1 MAVEQTSVLH
11 QTIASAARP
20 RRVAASLGAVI
31 FLLQVA
37 LGIMLF
43 PIFQDHVPRALGA
56 GDAWGGILL
65 AAYGL
70 ARFLSETPTGAI
82 SDHIER
88 KFDLLIGL
96 SLFIP
101 AVALMAVVDVR
112 WVYLPGAALLGL
124 GTAFFWPATYA
135 ISADLFAESLRGKVV
150 GFLNVCQLLGFG
162 LGALIGAFLVGG
174 HPRVLMAIAV
184 AVVACS
190 ALPAA
195 LGIPRYRLPHHH
207 ADAPR
212 RPPIREVWSLQMG
225 LLCVLVLLA
234 TAGPTLIIPAIRPFG
249 TDHLG
254 VSFTTVTV
262 ALIPGVI
269 LGGALYIPAGHLADR
284 AGRMVP
290 FVIGEALVVAGMLT
304 VSGADSVV
312 VAATGGALI
321 FCGYVFSVPAFISA
335 TMDLVPES
343 HRGTLIGLTVA
354 LTGLGLAIGPGVG
367 GALTATIGA
376 PATFRVGGIVSAA
389 TCAAVLAY
397 ARRYRTPAPSP
408 PHR

>member
-1 MAVEQTSVLH
+1 MAVQEL
-11 QTIASAARP
+11 SAEVAISLP
-20 RRVAASLGAVI
+20 TAARRVAASLGAVI

-43 PIFQDHVPRALGA
+43 PIFQDHVPRGLHA

-65 AAYGL
+65 ATYGL

-82 SDHIER
+82 SDRIER

-101 AVALMAVVDVR
+101 AVALMAIVDVR
-112 WVYLPGAALLGL
+112 AIYLPGAVLLGL

-162 LGALIGAFLVGG
+162 LGALIGAFLVAH
-174 HPRVLMAIAV
+174 HPQILMGIAV
-184 AVVACS
+184 LVVACAAVP
-190 ALPAA
+190 ALT
-195 LGIPRYRLPHHH
+195 GVPRYRTRHIRVEHGG
-207 ADAPR
+207 
-212 RPPIREVWSLQMG
+212 RPPLREVWSVQMG
-225 LLCVLVLLA
+225 VLCILVLLA
-234 TAGPTLIIPAIRPFG
+234 TAAPTLIIPAIRPFG

-290 FVIGEALVVAGMLT
+290 FVICELLVVAGMLT
-304 VSGADSVV
+304 VSEADAVV

-354 LTGLGLAIGPGVG
+354 LTGLGLAIGPGLG
-367 GALTATIGA
+367 GALVATVGA

-397 ARRYRTPAPSP
+397 AWRYRDA
-408 PHR
+408 R

>member
-1 MAVEQTSVLH
+1 MAVKEHVPEATTSLPV
-11 QTIASAARP
+11 SAP
-20 RRVAASLGAVI
+20 RVAASLGAVI

-65 AAYGL
+65 ATYGL

-82 SDHIER
+82 SDRIER
-88 KFDLLIGL
+88 KLDLLIGL
-96 SLFIP
+96 TLFIP
-101 AVALMAVVDVR
+101 AVALMATVDTR

-162 LGALIGAFLVGG
+162 LGALIGAFLVT
-174 HPRVLMAIAV
+174 HHSQVLMGIAV
-184 AVVACS
+184 LVVACA
-190 ALPAA
+190 ALPAIV
-195 LGIPRYRLPHHH
+195 GVPRYRAHHLRAEH
-207 ADAPR
+207 AR
-212 RPPIREVWSLQMG
+212 RPPLREVWSLQMG
-225 LLCVLVLLA
+225 LLSLLVLLA
-234 TAGPTLIIPAIRPFG
+234 TASPTLIIPAIRPFG

-290 FVIGEALVVAGMLT
+290 FVIGEVLVVAGMFT
-304 VSGADSVV
+304 VAEAHAVI

-335 TMDLVPES
+335 TMDLVPVS

-354 LTGLGLAIGPGVG
+354 LTGLGLAIGPGIG

-376 PATFRVGGIVSAA
+376 PATFRVGGFVAAA

-397 ARRYRTPAPSP
+397 AWRYRATADSS
-408 PHR
+408 

>member
-1 MAVEQTSVLH
+1 MAVKEHVPEATTSLPV
-11 QTIASAARP
+11 SAP
-20 RRVAASLGAVI
+20 RVAASLGAVI

-65 AAYGL
+65 ATYGL

-82 SDHIER
+82 SDRIER
-88 KFDLLIGL
+88 KLDLLIGL
-96 SLFIP
+96 TLFIP
-101 AVALMAVVDVR
+101 AVALMATVDTR

-162 LGALIGAFLVGG
+162 LGALIGAFLVT
-174 HPRVLMAIAV
+174 HHSQVLMGIAV
-184 AVVACS
+184 LVVACA
-190 ALPAA
+190 ALPAIV
-195 LGIPRYRLPHHH
+195 GVPRYRAHHLRAEH
-207 ADAPR
+207 AR
-212 RPPIREVWSLQMG
+212 RPPLREVWSLQMG
-225 LLCVLVLLA
+225 LLSLLVLLA
-234 TAGPTLIIPAIRPFG
+234 TASPTLIIPAIRPFG

-290 FVIGEALVVAGMLT
+290 FVIGEVLVVAGMFT
-304 VSGADSVV
+304 VAEAHAVI

-354 LTGLGLAIGPGVG
+354 LTGLGLAIGPGIG

-376 PATFRVGGIVSAA
+376 PATFRVGGFVAAA

-397 ARRYRTPAPSP
+397 AWRYRGTADSS
-408 PHR
+408 

>member
-1 MAVEQTSVLH
+1 MAVRSVA
-11 QTIASAARP
+11 ASAELSAAIRA

-43 PIFQDHVPRALGA
+43 PIFQDHVPRALHA

-65 AAYGL
+65 ATYGL
-70 ARFLSETPTGAI
+70 ARFASETPTGAI
-82 SDHIER
+82 SDRIER
-88 KFDLLIGL
+88 KLDLLIGL
-96 SLFIP
+96 TLFIP
-101 AVALMAVVDVR
+101 AVALMAIVDTR

-162 LGALIGAFLVGG
+162 LGALIGAFLVA
-174 HPRVLMAIAV
+174 HHAQILMTIGV
-184 AVVACS
+184 AVVAC
-190 ALPAA
+190 AAIPAIA
-195 LGIPRYRLPHHH
+195 GVPRYRLAHHH
-207 ADAPR
+207 EDAPR
-212 RPPIREVWSLQMG
+212 RPPLRQVWSPQMAV
-225 LLCVLVLLA
+225 LCILVLLA
-234 TAGPTLIIPAIRPFG
+234 TASPTLIIPAIRPFG
-249 TDHLG
+249 IDHLG

-290 FVIGEALVVAGMLT
+290 FVIGEALVVAGMFT
-304 VSGADSVV
+304 VAEADAVV

-367 GALTATIGA
+367 GALVATIDA
-376 PATFRVGGIVSAA
+376 PATFAVGGVVSGA
-389 TCAAVLAY
+389 TCLAVLAY
-397 ARRYRTPAPSP
+397 AWRYRGTTAAPC
-408 PHR
+408 

>member
-1 MAVEQTSVLH
+1 MAVKEHVPEATTSLPV
-11 QTIASAARP
+11 SAP
-20 RRVAASLGAVI
+20 RVAASLGAVI

-65 AAYGL
+65 ATYGL

-82 SDHIER
+82 SDRIER
-88 KFDLLIGL
+88 KLDLLIGL
-96 SLFIP
+96 TLFIP
-101 AVALMAVVDVR
+101 AVALMATVDTR

-162 LGALIGAFLVGG
+162 LGALIGAFLVT
-174 HPRVLMAIAV
+174 HHSQVLMGIAV
-184 AVVACS
+184 LVVACA
-190 ALPAA
+190 ALPAIV
-195 LGIPRYRLPHHH
+195 GVPRYRAHHLRAEH
-207 ADAPR
+207 AR
-212 RPPIREVWSLQMG
+212 RPPLREVWSLQMG
-225 LLCVLVLLA
+225 LLSLLVLLA
-234 TAGPTLIIPAIRPFG
+234 TASPTLIIPAIRPFG

-290 FVIGEALVVAGMLT
+290 FVIGEVLVVAGMFT
-304 VSGADSVV
+304 VAEAHAVI

-335 TMDLVPES
+335 TMDLVPVS

-354 LTGLGLAIGPGVG
+354 LTGLGLAIGPGIG

-376 PATFRVGGIVSAA
+376 PATFRVGGFVAAA

-397 ARRYRTPAPSP
+397 AWRYRGTADSS
-408 PHR
+408 

>member
-1 MAVEQTSVLH
+1 MAVDELH
-11 QTIASAARP
+11 VTPAPIAGRASHRQ
-20 RRVAASLGAVI
+20 VVASLGSVI

-43 PIFQDHVPRALGA
+43 PIFQDHVPRGLHA

-70 ARFLSETPTGAI
+70 ARFASETPTGAI
-82 SDHIER
+82 SDRIER
-88 KFDLLIGL
+88 KVDLLIGL
-96 SLFIP
+96 TLFIP
-101 AVALMAVVDVR
+101 AVALMAIVDVR
-112 WVYLPGAALLGL
+112 WIYLPGAALLGL

-162 LGALIGAFLVGG
+162 LGALIGAFLVA
-174 HPRVLMAIAV
+174 HHAQVLMGV
-184 AVVACS
+184 AVVVVAC
-190 ALPAA
+190 AAVPAVA
-195 LGIPRYRLPHHH
+195 GVPRYRAHH
-207 ADAPR
+207 AAVEHAH
-212 RPPIREVWSLQMG
+212 RPPLREVWSPQMG
-225 LLCVLVLLA
+225 VLCLLVLLA

-290 FVIGEALVVAGMLT
+290 FVIGEVLVVAGMFT
-304 VSGADSVV
+304 VAEADAVV

-354 LTGLGLAIGPGVG
+354 LTGLGLAIGPGIG

-397 ARRYRTPAPSP
+397 AWRYRDTRPI
-408 PHR
+408 RF